1 MKRTYLIVSRDGM
14 TPYATAT
21 TLREAK
27 RISRRMGREAGNL
40 GLYGEIVFRFRV
52 VSRVH

>member
-21 TLREAK
+21 TLREAQ
-27 RISRRMGREAGNL
+27 RLSREARQI
-40 GLYGEIVFRFRV
+40 GLSGEIVVRFRV

>member
-1 MKRTYLIVSRDGM
+1 MLIATYLIVSRDGM

-21 TLREAK
+21 TLLEAK
-27 RISRRMGREAGNL
+27 RLSRDARQL
-40 GLYGEIVFRFRV
+40 GFSGEIVTRFRV